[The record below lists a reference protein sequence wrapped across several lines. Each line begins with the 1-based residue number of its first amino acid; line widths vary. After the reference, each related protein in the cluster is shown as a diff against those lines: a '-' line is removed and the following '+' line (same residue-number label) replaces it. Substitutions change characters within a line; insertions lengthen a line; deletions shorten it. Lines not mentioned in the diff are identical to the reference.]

1 MAKQSDRWKHWR
13 ELVREHAGSGLT
25 QAAFAAHAGVS
36 AKSLQRW
43 RSRLL
48 HELDLESPPAVVEVV
63 LEPMPTREPPAPPIE
78 LLVGEDC
85 VLYIAPGT
93 PTDYVAELV
102 GALRRTGLC

>member
-1 MAKQSDRWKHWR
+1 MARQSDRWKHWR
-13 ELVREHAGSGLT
+13 RLVREHAASGLT
-25 QAAFAAHAGVS
+25 QAAYAAHAGIS
-36 AKSLQRW
+36 PKSLQRW

-63 LEPMPTREPPAPPIE
+63 LEPAPTRGPPAQPIE

-93 PTDYVAELV
+93 PTAYVADLV
-102 GALRRTGLC
+102 VALRRTGAC